1 MAGGEGGALASA
13 LPPHAET
20 WLDDLMA
27 APDGLRE
34 VVNRLFA
41 LGSRVWLVGGCVR
54 DVLANRGRAPHDVDL
69 AVDVEPA
76 VMLEGFGSMAIDTG
90 SAFGTVTLKASGAVE
105 PFQATTLRIDG
116 TYVDGRRPEG
126 VELVTDIALDL
137 ARRDLTINAMAID
150 LETRQLIDLH
160 GGRSDLRAGRLRAV
174 GMADERLEEDAL
186 RVLRVYRFAA
196 SPPPHHARWNIDGP
210 LRSALRH
217 RASGLAAI
225 PAERIW
231 GELFRLLDAPLAH
244 HALTMMHED
253 GVMQNLLV
261 NRHPS
266 AAGLEAFHGEQSMG
280 EERLALLLFDHDGPE
295 VEGVLRNLKVPKRVI
310 ARVRRLVKAMHAV
323 PPTNAQAVRVVR
335 YRWGEDVEVILRLV
349 GVLEGLGAAHGWRTA
364 QDLIAATPA
373 ARTPEALLD
382 GHTIME
388 ATGLA
393 HGQALGRLKDWLHYL
408 QIERDM
414 TSQADMLNLLC
425 RLPWEQAD
433 DTWPRL

>member
-90 SAFGTVTLKASGAVE
+90 SAFGPVTLKASGAVE

-150 LETRQLIDLH
+150 LETHQLIDH
-160 GGRSDLRAGRLRAV
+160 T
-174 GMADERLEEDAL
+174 AD
-186 RVLRVYRFAA
+186 
-196 SPPPHHARWNIDGP
+196 
-210 LRSALRH
+210 
-217 RASGLAAI
+217 
-225 PAERIW
+225 
-231 GELFRLLDAPLAH
+231 
-244 HALTMMHED
+244 
-253 GVMQNLLV
+253 
-261 NRHPS
+261 
-266 AAGLEAFHGEQSMG
+266 
-280 EERLALLLFDHDGPE
+280 
-295 VEGVLRNLKVPKRVI
+295 
-310 ARVRRLVKAMHAV
+310 
-323 PPTNAQAVRVVR
+323 
-335 YRWGEDVEVILRLV
+335 
-349 GVLEGLGAAHGWRTA
+349 
-364 QDLIAATPA
+364 AATFA
-373 ARTPEALLD
+373 E
-382 GHTIME
+382 G
-388 ATGLA
+388 G
-393 HGQALGRLKDWLHYL
+393 
-408 QIERDM
+408 
-414 TSQADMLNLLC
+414 
-425 RLPWEQAD
+425 
-433 DTWPRL
+433 